1 MAIQKCEA
9 IDNSIEMMVSETL
22 IRFGRATWEEAEQGA
37 HRLKM
42 FEVPNPRASLPY
54 EYNAQ
59 VIFSR
64 ANGFIKSI
72 QLLDERDRLSPKWSA
87 SKVEVTFTRNMNEAL
102 QVEYMPPTLSSYSG
116 MPDDIY
122 SVYLRGTVSSSNC
135 GANYEAYP
143 ALEAIEELER
153 QFEVSIAG

>member
-1 MAIQKCEA
+1 MAIQKCES
-9 IDNSIEMMVSETL
+9 IDNSIEMMVSET
-22 IRFGRATWEEAEQGA
+22 IIKFSKATWEEAKKGA

-42 FEVPNPRASLPY
+42 FEIPNPRASLPY
-54 EYNAQ
+54 EYNAL

-72 QLLDERDRLSPKWSA
+72 QLIDERDRLSPKWSA
-87 SKVEVTFTRNMNEAL
+87 SKVEVIFTHSMNEAM
-102 QVEYMPPTLSSYSG
+102 QIEYMPPTLSGYSG
-116 MPDDIY
+116 MPNDIY

-143 ALEAIEELER
+143 ALEAIEALEA